1 MIGVVGRARVGHHR
15 LVLPGI
21 QLAVARLT
29 IGFRRASV
37 VSGGGGAERAAARRL
52 DGMVSRRL
60 AAIAALG
67 GTAAPIAVA
76 AKRLWNDL
84 CEQCRTCRHQP
95 DDVS

>member
-1 MIGVVGRARVGHHR
+1 MIGVVGRAGVRRHR

-21 QLAVARLT
+21 QLAATRLT
-29 IGFRRASV
+29 MGFRRASV
-37 VSGGGGAERAAARRL
+37 VSGGGAERAAARRL

-84 CEQCRTCRHQP
+84 CEHCRTCRHQP
-95 DDVS
+95 EDVS